1 MFSKA
6 LGVLGKIF
14 IITGVLILGFVAY
27 QWQGTKLEMNRGQND
42 LSSSF
47 VAMIDDPATVLEA
60 EPTVNDISVELAKID
75 PATAPPMA
83 PPPEGEPA
91 AIISIDKIGVEH
103 MVVEGVSR
111 SDLKKG
117 PGHYPGTPLPGQA
130 GNAAIAGHR
139 TTYGAPFHRIDE
151 LVPGDVINVATQQ
164 GGFTYR
170 VLPAPDNNDLGWYA
184 VKPNQVEV
192 IGDFGDNRLTLTACH
207 PKYSARERI
216 IVHAELVTEVAET
229 LAEPVVSTP
238 DDTPDE
244 SVVSSEYDF
253 DEGLGG
259 DADALIP
266 ALLFGLGALAF
277 AVLAWVIARVVNKW
291 LIYALASPGVL
302 VLIWF
307 MYVNLDR
314 YLPAL

>member
-1 MFSKA
+1 MISKVF
-6 LGVLGKIF
+6 GVLGKIF
-14 IITGVLILGFVAY
+14 IIAGILILGFVGY

-42 LSSSF
+42 LSQAL
-47 VAMIDDPATVLEA
+47 VDMIDTSTEVADVGA
-60 EPTVNDISVELAKID
+60 EPTVEELSVALAKID
-75 PATAPPMA
+75 PVTAPPMA

-91 AIISIDKIGVEH
+91 AIIAIDKIGVQH
-103 MVVEGVSR
+103 VVVEGVSR
-111 SDLKKG
+111 ADLKKG

-151 LVPGDVINVATQQ
+151 LVPGDVINVATPQ

-170 VLPAPDNNDLGWYA
+170 VLPAPDNPDLGWYA

-216 IVHAELVTEVAET
+216 IVHAELITEVAET
-229 LAEPVVSTP
+229 LAEPV
-238 DDTPDE
+238 DTTVDEIPDE
-244 SVVSSEYDF
+244 SVVSSDF

-259 DADALIP
+259 DPDALAP
-266 ALLFGLGALAF
+266 AIIFGLGAFAF
-277 AVLAWVIARVVNKW
+277 AAFAWFVARVANKW
-291 LIYALASPGVL
+291 LIYGLASPGVL
-302 VLIWF
+302 LLIWF

>member
-1 MFSKA
+1 MISKA
-6 LGVLGKIF
+6 FGVLGKIF
-14 IITGVLILGFVAY
+14 IIAGILILGFVGY

-42 LSSSF
+42 LSQAL
-47 VAMIDDPATVLEA
+47 VEMIDTSTEITDVGE
-60 EPTVNDISVELAKID
+60 EPTVEELSVALAKID
-75 PATAPPMA
+75 PVTAPPMA

-91 AIISIDKIGVEH
+91 AIIAIDKIGVQH

-111 SDLKKG
+111 ADLKKG

-151 LVPGDVINVATQQ
+151 LVPGDVINVATPQ

-170 VLPAPDNNDLGWYA
+170 VLPAPDNPELGWYA

-207 PKYSARERI
+207 PKYSARQRI
-216 IVHAELVTEVAET
+216 IVHAELITEVAET
-229 LAEPVVSTP
+229 LAEPVETTVEEI
-238 DDTPDE
+238 PDE
-244 SVVSSEYDF
+244 SVVSSDF

-259 DADALIP
+259 DPDALTP
-266 ALLFGLGALAF
+266 AIAFGLAAF
-277 AVLAWVIARVVNKW
+277 AFAGFAWLVARVANKW
-291 LIYALASPGVL
+291 LIYGLASPGVL